1 MAHQLLNSENSCGE
15 NGAYEGKKQS
25 RWRKKSQNNELKNAK
40 MLQRCVELRA
50 GGSLTREV
58 FQQRLKDGL
67 EDTFIC
73 SSCENL
79 KVEKAG

>member
-1 MAHQLLNSENSCGE
+1 MKGKSSQGGE
-15 NGAYEGKKQS
+15 KK
-25 RWRKKSQNNELKNAK
+25 QNNELKNAE

-50 GGSLTREV
+50 GESLTREV
-58 FQQRLKDGL
+58 FQRRLKDGL

-79 KVEKAG
+79 KAEKGRMNVGAICLL